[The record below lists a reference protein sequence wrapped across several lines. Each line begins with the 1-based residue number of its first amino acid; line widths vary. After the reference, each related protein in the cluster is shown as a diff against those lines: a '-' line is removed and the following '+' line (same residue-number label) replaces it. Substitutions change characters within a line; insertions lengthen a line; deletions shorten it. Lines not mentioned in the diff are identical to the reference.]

1 MIKMNLKFFIQ
12 WVWKIN
18 LNKLSEFK
26 SLIDASKALNKSGA
40 KIIALEFLDR
50 ALAMDLTFSKE
61 RIVEVHKLRGEI
73 RFWMD
78 HINQSIN
85 DFSYA
90 IEIEPQN
97 PELYYWRGMLYYISN
112 QLNESLEDFT
122 VGVDFEPFRDLTKT
136 LMNKLRQKIKSQ
148 LW

>member
-1 MIKMNLKFFIQ
+1 MN
-12 WVWKIN
+12 KI
-18 LNKLSEFK
+18 LEFQ

-61 RIVEVHKLRGEI
+61 RIVEVYKLRGKI
-73 RFWMD
+73 RFEMD

-85 DFSYA
+85 DFSFA

-112 QLNESLEDFT
+112 QLNESLEDFK
-122 VGVDFEPFRDLTKT
+122 VGVDFEPFRDLTKK
-136 LMNKLRQKIKSQ
+136 LMNQLKQKMKNELR
-148 LW
+148 

>member
-1 MIKMNLKFFIQ
+1 M
-12 WVWKIN
+12 
-18 LNKLSEFK
+18 NKLSEFK

-50 ALAMDLTFSKE
+50 ALAMDLPFSKE
-61 RIVEVHKLRGEI
+61 RIVEVYKLRGKI
-73 RFWMD
+73 RFEMD

-112 QLNESLEDFT
+112 QLNESLEDLK
-122 VGVDFEPFRDLTKT
+122 VGVDFEPFIDLTKK
-136 LMNKLRQKIKSQ
+136 LMRKLRQKMKNE
-148 LW
+148 LR

>member
-1 MIKMNLKFFIQ
+1 M
-12 WVWKIN
+12 
-18 LNKLSEFK
+18 NKLSEFK
-26 SLIDASKALNKSGA
+26 SLIDASKALNKSGV

-61 RIVEVHKLRGEI
+61 RIVEVYKLRGKI
-73 RFWMD
+73 RFEMD

-112 QLNESLEDFT
+112 QLNESLVDFK
-122 VGVDFEPFRDLTKT
+122 VGVDFEPFRDLTKK
-136 LMNKLRQKIKSQ
+136 LMNQLKQKMKNELR
-148 LW
+148 